1 MSEKKQGESPM
12 LKHFFQV
19 KAQYPDAMLLYRV
32 GDFYETYGE
41 DAINSSK
48 VLGIVLTKR
57 TAGNGNY
64 IPMAGVP
71 HHALEAYLPKL
82 VRAGYK
88 VAVCDQLEDPKLTKK
103 LVKRGVTELVT
114 PGVAFN
120 DTLLNQKENNFLAAV
135 AFESNCRD
143 SQASAGIAFLDISTG
158 TFKIAEGS
166 IDYID
171 ILLSDFS
178 PKEFLVER
186 SYVEG
191 FRNRFGQRCYVTS
204 MDEWAFVH
212 ESCYR
217 KLAGQLGTDT
227 LKGFGVEGM
236 ELGVTAAGAI
246 LFYLEMTR
254 HTDLGH
260 IRSISRIDQGDFV
273 WMDRFTVRNLEVFN
287 SLAGA
292 EGVSLL
298 QVVDKCCSPMGA
310 RLLRS
315 WLAMP
320 LKSPD
325 AIKARQ
331 DIVEAFLNDENLN
344 AGVRQAIGDIGD
356 MERIISRAA
365 AGKLAP
371 REALQLARGL
381 GGIAAICDLLPGTPV
396 ERFAARMNRCGD
408 LRARIQKT
416 ILPETAAQ
424 IGKGD
429 VIAPGV
435 SEELDS
441 IRDVMH
447 NGKQILLDI
456 QQREKDATAIPSL
469 KIGYNNVFGYYF
481 EVRNLYKDKVPA
493 DWIRKQTLVNAE
505 RYITQELKEYEEK
518 ILGAEERI
526 LQIEASL
533 YAALVGEIQ
542 KEIPALQAD
551 AAAVAELDCL
561 AGFGYLARENNY
573 CRPEINDSLRIEIKE
588 GRHPVIETMMAPGE
602 EFVANDL
609 MLDNADQQIIILTGP
624 NMAGKSAFLRQT
636 ALIVLLAQTGC
647 FVPAKAAKIGIVDK
661 IFTRVGAS
669 DNISRGESTFMVE
682 MLETATILNNLSER
696 SLVLLDEIGRGTS
709 TFDGMSIAWS
719 IVEYLHGTHAKASA
733 TEPHPKTLFA
743 THYHELNELE
753 ELYKRVRNYHI
764 SVKEVDG
771 KVIFLRKL
779 CKGGVAHSFGI
790 HVARL
795 AGMPSNVVVGAERKL
810 RELESLRDSA
820 QNAPAQRQ
828 QPVQLSLYQLD
839 DPLLLDIKEQL
850 RNADINRMSPLDA
863 FDLIRELKKKTGL

>member
-71 HHALEAYLPKL
+71 HHALESYLPKL

-217 KLAGQLGTDT
+217 KLAGQFGTDT

-481 EVRNLYKDKVPA
+481 EVRNLYKDKVPV

-682 MLETATILNNLSER
+682 LLETATILNNLSER

-733 TEPHPKTLFA
+733 AEPHPKTLFA

>member
-71 HHALEAYLPKL
+71 HHALESYLPKL

-344 AGVRQAIGDIGD
+344 SGVRQAIGDIGD

-365 AGKLAP
+365 AGI
-371 REALQLARGL
+371 RGKTL
-381 GGIAAICDLLPGTPV
+381 IITLPGSPK
-396 ERFAARMNRCGD
+396 AADAGN
-408 LRARIQKT
+408 QK
-416 ILPETAAQ
+416 A
-424 IGKGD
+424 GKGR
-429 VIAPGV
+429 A
-435 SEELDS
+435 
-441 IRDVMH
+441 
-447 NGKQILLDI
+447 
-456 QQREKDATAIPSL
+456 
-469 KIGYNNVFGYYF
+469 
-481 EVRNLYKDKVPA
+481 
-493 DWIRKQTLVNAE
+493 
-505 RYITQELKEYEEK
+505 
-518 ILGAEERI
+518 
-526 LQIEASL
+526 
-533 YAALVGEIQ
+533 
-542 KEIPALQAD
+542 
-551 AAAVAELDCL
+551 
-561 AGFGYLARENNY
+561 
-573 CRPEINDSLRIEIKE
+573 
-588 GRHPVIETMMAPGE
+588 
-602 EFVANDL
+602 
-609 MLDNADQQIIILTGP
+609 
-624 NMAGKSAFLRQT
+624 
-636 ALIVLLAQTGC
+636 
-647 FVPAKAAKIGIVDK
+647 
-661 IFTRVGAS
+661 
-669 DNISRGESTFMVE
+669 
-682 MLETATILNNLSER
+682 
-696 SLVLLDEIGRGTS
+696 
-709 TFDGMSIAWS
+709 
-719 IVEYLHGTHAKASA
+719 
-733 TEPHPKTLFA
+733 
-743 THYHELNELE
+743 
-753 ELYKRVRNYHI
+753 
-764 SVKEVDG
+764 
-771 KVIFLRKL
+771 
-779 CKGGVAHSFGI
+779 
-790 HVARL
+790 
-795 AGMPSNVVVGAERKL
+795 
-810 RELESLRDSA
+810 
-820 QNAPAQRQ
+820 
-828 QPVQLSLYQLD
+828 
-839 DPLLLDIKEQL
+839 
-850 RNADINRMSPLDA
+850 
-863 FDLIRELKKKTGL
+863 